1 MRWLRTA
8 EILFWLAA
16 MLLFVFMA
24 MSNVSKG
31 LDCHGE
37 CIMALLYLILSKL
50 SRLPEMW

>member
-1 MRWLRTA
+1 MRWLRNA
-8 EILFWLAA
+8 EIFCWLVG

-31 LDCHGE
+31 IDCHGE
-37 CIMALLYLILSKL
+37 CIMALLCLILSKL